1 MNKPLRSSNL
11 FRIIEREQFWR
22 NSCFGTTSNQNSTAL
37 NGDLNHYESKFRRK
51 RTADREMNVDEHDF
65 ETVFVSPNRDM
76 SFDEPKS
83 NLNINGIRME
93 AEASQELPSELL
105 N

>member
-1 MNKPLRSSNL
+1 
-11 FRIIEREQFWR
+11 
-22 NSCFGTTSNQNSTAL
+22 
-37 NGDLNHYESKFRRK
+37 
-51 RTADREMNVDEHDF
+51 MNVDEHDF